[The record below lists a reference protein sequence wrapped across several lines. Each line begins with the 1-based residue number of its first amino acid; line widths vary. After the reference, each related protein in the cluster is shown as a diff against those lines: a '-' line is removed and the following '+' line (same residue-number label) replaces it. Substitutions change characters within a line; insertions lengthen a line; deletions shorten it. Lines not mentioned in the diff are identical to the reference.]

1 MAGRVRRQVSGRRYH
16 RLILGNRLF
25 KIIILNINHMQKVL
39 LLAAIAL
46 AGSVSAR
53 LSPGQCDYP
62 ALQENFDK
70 AKYGGIWF

>member
-1 MAGRVRRQVSGRRYH
+1 
-16 RLILGNRLF
+16 
-25 KIIILNINHMQKVL
+25 MQKLL

-62 ALQENFDK
+62 ALQENFDNV
-70 AKYGGIWF
+70 KYGGVWFQAARD